1 MAPQYINVPLE
12 YRWLTIHLRKKESTI
27 HFDISDFVLTN
38 SCGQYLQKGIHEQ
51 ILYIGNHTHMT
62 SMKFV
67 QIFNFHSSIFKL
79 PTPPPTSSLPL
90 KMMKLKPHYLLY
102 RGFTFLCVQLSKN
115 ITKCFLKKSFF
126 VLILQSTCLF
136 CITWKRKQTM
146 EHQPHRACEWMK
158 SNQN

>member
-1 MAPQYINVPLE
+1 MAPQYINASLE

-51 ILYIGNHTHMT
+51 ILYREPYTYDVHEICPNFQFSFVHFQTTHP
-62 SMKFV
+62 S
-67 QIFNFHSSIFKL
+67 
-79 PTPPPTSSLPL
+79 PTSSLPL

-102 RGFTFLCVQLSKN
+102 RGFTFLCVQVSKN

-136 CITWKRKQTM
+136 CITWKRKQSM